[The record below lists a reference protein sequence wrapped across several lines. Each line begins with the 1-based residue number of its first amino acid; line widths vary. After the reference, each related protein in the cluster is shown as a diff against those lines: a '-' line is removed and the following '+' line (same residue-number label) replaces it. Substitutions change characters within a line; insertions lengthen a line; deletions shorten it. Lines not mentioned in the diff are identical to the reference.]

1 MAKALVF
8 PRLANNFIKNGYY
21 PTDDETI
28 SRALSALG
36 AAQEGDSQ
44 IRILDP
50 CAGEGVALAECK
62 HHLGKDRTVAY
73 GIEYDTER
81 AWHAKT
87 VLDHCAHADF
97 NSCMVSYGSFGLLW
111 LNPPYGDMLR
121 DHEGNGANGLFKES
135 RPRLEKHFYQRTHGL
150 LQVGGVIVLI
160 LPSTSY
166 DNQLS
171 GWVAAHFREVQVFR
185 AATDQFK
192 QTVLFGVKQKSNGT
206 IDSALRQRLLAIGVG
221 DVVLDELPETWLD
234 MPYIVPA
241 ITDGRRQFKFA
252 AHNLDTAQL
261 QQELGRYEST
271 LQQQFTGLFQQA
283 AAQANRRPLRQ
294 MTEWHT
300 ALALAAGQVGGVVRS
315 DDGRIYLIK
324 GSTHKEKRTETRI
337 HENLDGSQTEERIDT
352 DVFVPVIR
360 ALDFTPNSQTF
371 GDVLM
376 IR

>member
-8 PRLANNFIKNGYY
+8 PRLARNFIKNGYY

-28 SRALSALG
+28 ARTLSFLAPSD
-36 AAQEGDSQ
+36 EGQ
-44 IRILDP
+44 MRILDP

-62 HHLGKDRTVAY
+62 HHLGRDFTVAY
-73 GIEYDTER
+73 GIEYDSER

-97 NSCMVSYGSFGLLW
+97 NSCVVSYGSFGLLW
-111 LNPPYGDMLR
+111 LNPPYGDMLK

-150 LQVGGVIVLI
+150 LQVGGVMVLI
-160 LPSTSY
+160 LPSTSF
-166 DNQLS
+166 DKQLS
-171 GWVAAHFREVQVFR
+171 GWVATHFRDVKVFR

-192 QTVLFGVKQKSNGT
+192 QTVLFGVKQKSSGN
-206 IDSALRQRLLAIGVG
+206 IDTALRQHLVAIGVG
-221 DVVLDELPETWLD
+221 DVVPDDLPEEWSDT
-234 MPYIVPA
+234 PYVVPA
-241 ITDGRRQFKFA
+241 MTDTRSQFKFVS
-252 AHNLDTAQL
+252 HNLDTQQL
-261 QQELGRYEST
+261 QQEVGRYENA
-271 LQQQFTGLFQQA
+271 LQQQFTGLFKQA
-283 AAQANRRPLRQ
+283 AAQANRSPLRQ

-315 DDGRIYLIK
+315 EDGRVYLIK
-324 GSTHKEKRTETRI
+324 GSTHKEKRTETRL

-360 ALDFTPNSQTF
+360 ALDFTPNSSTY